1 MSKIEDL
8 IKQYCPNGSEWKRLG
23 DVCSFITGFAF
34 KSNTFHTEQSEEL
47 IGIVKTT
54 NIQDMNIS
62 EEKMVYV
69 DINAYPKLK
78 IDSYL
83 IPKGRI
89 VIGMSGTIKIGV
101 NNNDTEYLLNQR
113 VGMFVP
119 NESVLSNA
127 YLKHL
132 LHMVVKD
139 FNSITDD
146 GSVKNLS
153 SDNIK
158 NFQIPIPPLPIQ
170 EEIVRILDKFT
181 ELEKE
186 LEKELEMRKKQYEFY
201 RDKLLTFGD
210 DVERKR
216 LGDVCI
222 LSAGGDAPKT
232 HMSKIKSDEY
242 KYPIYS
248 NGIGDN
254 ALYGYTYEYKISS
267 PCVTVAARGT
277 IGWAALRT
285 DPFYPIVRLICVLP
299 KDYGELNV
307 AFLKYFIDTIE
318 FSVPEGGI
326 PQLTVP
332 MLKNLVIPVPS
343 LQEQQRI
350 VEILDTFD
358 TLTTDLTQ
366 GLPAEIKMRRM
377 QYEYYRDYLFGL
389 LK

>member
-181 ELEKE
+181 E